1 MHACRV
7 WIPPNKSIIIRGK
20 AEYDERTARHVAPGE
35 TMEGRLIGLD
45 IGEARTGVAVSD
57 ELGMI
62 ATALD
67 TIHMSEP
74 TEDALAVK
82 KIVDEQQAVLIVAG
96 IPLNQHGEIGPQ
108 AEKVLAF
115 IEELKKLID
124 VEIVTQDERFS
135 TRAANRALI
144 SANIKSRKRKKVIDK
159 AAAQQI
165 LQLYL
170 DRQSNIRKR
179 NT

>member
-1 MHACRV
+1 
-7 WIPPNKSIIIRGK
+7 
-20 AEYDERTARHVAPGE
+20 
-35 TMEGRLIGLD
+35 MEGRMIGLD

-74 TEDALAVK
+74 TEDALAIQR
-82 KIVDEQQAVLIVAG
+82 IVQEQRAVLIVAG
-96 IPLNQHGEIGPQ
+96 IPLDQNGGIGPQ

-115 IEELKKLID
+115 IGELKKVID
-124 VEIVTQDERFS
+124 VDIVTQDERFS
-135 TRAANRALI
+135 TLAAERTLI
-144 SANIKSRKRKKVIDK
+144 DANIKSKKRKHVIDK

-170 DRQSNIRKR
+170 DRQASMKR
-179 NT
+179 QGL

>member
-1 MHACRV
+1 
-7 WIPPNKSIIIRGK
+7 
-20 AEYDERTARHVAPGE
+20 
-35 TMEGRLIGLD
+35 MEGRLIGLD

-67 TIHMSEP
+67 TVHMSEP
-74 TEDALAVK
+74 SEDALAIK
-82 KIVDEQQAVLIVAG
+82 KIVDEQRAILIVAG
-96 IPLNQHGEIGPQ
+96 IPLNQHGKIGPQ

-115 IEELKKLID
+115 IDELKKVID

-135 TRAANRALI
+135 TQAAYRALV
-144 SANIKSRKRKKVIDK
+144 SANIKSKKRKKVIDK

-170 DRQSNIRKR
+170 DRQANIRKR
-179 NT
+179 ET

>member
-1 MHACRV
+1 M
-7 WIPPNKSIIIRGK
+7 
-20 AEYDERTARHVAPGE
+20 
-35 TMEGRLIGLD
+35 IGLD

-67 TIHMSEP
+67 TVHMSDP
-74 TEDALAVK
+74 VEDALAVK
-82 KIVDEQQAVLIVAG
+82 KIVEEQSAIRIVAG

-108 AEKVLAF
+108 AQKVLGF
-115 IEELKKLID
+115 IDELKKVIEI
-124 VEIVTQDERFS
+124 EIVTQDERFS
-135 TRAANRALI
+135 TQYAAKTLAN
-144 SANIKSRKRKKVIDK
+144 ANIKSKKRKKLIDK

-170 DRQSNIRKR
+170 DRQSSLRKR
-179 NT
+179 QS

>member
-1 MHACRV
+1 M
-7 WIPPNKSIIIRGK
+7 
-20 AEYDERTARHVAPGE
+20 
-35 TMEGRLIGLD
+35 IGLD

-67 TIHMSEP
+67 TVHMSCP
-74 TEDALAVK
+74 VEDALAIK
-82 KIVDEQQAVLIVAG
+82 RIVDEQGAIMIVAG

-108 AEKVLAF
+108 ARKVLEF
-115 IEELKKLID
+115 IEELKKVVEI
-124 VEIVTQDERFS
+124 EIVTQDERFS
-135 TRAANRALI
+135 TRNAQTALAN
-144 SANIKSRKRKKVIDK
+144 ANIKSKKRKKVIDK

-170 DRQSNIRKR
+170 DRQSSLRKR
-179 NT
+179 QS

>member
-1 MHACRV
+1 
-7 WIPPNKSIIIRGK
+7 
-20 AEYDERTARHVAPGE
+20 
-35 TMEGRLIGLD
+35 MEGRLIGLD

-67 TIHMSEP
+67 TVHMYESS
-74 TEDALAVK
+74 EDALAIK
-82 KIVDEQQAVLIVAG
+82 KIVDEQRAILIVAG
-96 IPLNQHGEIGPQ
+96 IPLNQHGKIGPQ

-115 IEELKKLID
+115 IDELKKVID

-135 TRAANRALI
+135 TQAAHRTLV
-144 SANIKSRKRKKVIDK
+144 SANIKSKKRKKVIDK
-159 AAAQQI
+159 VAAQQI

-170 DRQSNIRKR
+170 DRQANIRKR
-179 NT
+179 ET

>member
-1 MHACRV
+1 
-7 WIPPNKSIIIRGK
+7 
-20 AEYDERTARHVAPGE
+20 
-35 TMEGRLIGLD
+35 MEGRMIGVD
-45 IGEARTGVAVSD
+45 IGEARTGVAVRD

-67 TIHMSEP
+67 TVHMSAAS
-74 TEDALAVK
+74 EDALAIK
-82 KIVDEQQAVLIVAG
+82 KIVDEQKAILIVAG
-96 IPLNQHGEIGPQ
+96 IPLNQYGEVGPQ

-115 IEELKKLID
+115 IEELKKVID

-135 TRAANRALI
+135 TQAANRTLVD
-144 SANIKSRKRKKVIDK
+144 ANIKSKKRKKMIDK

-170 DRQSNIRKR
+170 DRQASIRKR
-179 NT
+179 EG

>member
-1 MHACRV
+1 
-7 WIPPNKSIIIRGK
+7 
-20 AEYDERTARHVAPGE
+20 
-35 TMEGRLIGLD
+35 MEGRLIGLD

-67 TIHMSEP
+67 TIHMSEHA
-74 TEDALAVK
+74 EDALAVK

>member
-1 MHACRV
+1 
-7 WIPPNKSIIIRGK
+7 
-20 AEYDERTARHVAPGE
+20 
-35 TMEGRLIGLD
+35 MEGRLIGLD

-74 TEDALAVK
+74 ATDALAIK
-82 KIVDEQQAVLIVAG
+82 KIVDEQKAILIVAG
-96 IPLNQHGEIGPQ
+96 IPLNQYGEVGPQ

-115 IEELKKLID
+115 IDILKKVID

-135 TRAANRALI
+135 TQAANRTLI
-144 SANIKSRKRKKVIDK
+144 DAKIKSRKRKKLIDK

-170 DRQSNIRKR
+170 DRQANIRKR
-179 NT
+179 EG